1 MSDPFQNEEGGSLPK
16 AEALARFVPGC
27 DPLNSTD
34 LAHIAR
40 QLEDLRISLRSEGA
54 DLEEALCGLADRVL
68 ELVGRHGHIGG
79 RQALDLILEIIEQVR
94 TAVGGEPDDADATA
108 ELDGEEEEDDP
119 LAVLRGGS
127 TLGLRLIDQRRL
139 GEILVSLSMLT
150 QEQVE
155 RALRHQKVSGRR
167 FGESLVELGFLSEA
181 AVDTA
186 LRLQARRAAG
196 GPPEPWMRK
205 R

>member
-1 MSDPFQNEEGGSLPK
+1 MPDYIENEEGGSLPK

-79 RQALDLILEIIEQVR
+79 RQALDLILEIVEQVR
-94 TAVGGEPDDADATA
+94 TAVGGEPEESDDAA
-108 ELDGEEEEDDP
+108 EPEALDEDP

-139 GEILVSLSMLT
+139 GEILVSLSMLS

-167 FGESLVELGFLSEA
+167 FGETLVELGFLSEA

-186 LRLQARRAAG
+186 LRLQMRRAAG

>member
-1 MSDPFQNEEGGSLPK
+1 MPDPFQTGDEGGSLPK

-79 RQALDLILEIIEQVR
+79 RQALDLILEIVEQVR
-94 TAVGGEPDDADATA
+94 TAVGGEPEDADASA
-108 ELDGEEEEDDP
+108 DLDAVEEDP

-139 GEILVSLSMLT
+139 GEILVSLSMLS

-167 FGESLVELGFLSEA
+167 FGETLVELGFLSEA

-186 LRLQARRAAG
+186 LRLQARRTTG

>member
-1 MSDPFQNEEGGSLPK
+1 MPDHHQTGESGSLPK
-16 AEALARFVPGC
+16 AEALARFVPGS

-34 LAHIAR
+34 LAQIAR

-68 ELVGRHGHIGG
+68 ELVGRHGYIGG
-79 RQALDLILEIIEQVR
+79 RQALDLILEIVEQVR
-94 TAVGGEPDDADATA
+94 TAVGGNPDDDLGTEPDAL
-108 ELDGEEEEDDP
+108 ENEP
-119 LAVLRGGS
+119 LAALGRS
-127 TLGLRLIDQRRL
+127 NLGLRLIDQRRL
-139 GEILVSLSMLT
+139 GEILVSLSMLS

-167 FGESLVELGFLSEA
+167 FGETLVELGFLSEA

-186 LRLQARRAAG
+186 LRLQMRRLAG

>member
-1 MSDPFQNEEGGSLPK
+1 MPEPFESDEGGSLPK

-79 RQALDLILEIIEQVR
+79 RQALDLILEIVEQVR
-94 TAVGGEPDDADATA
+94 TAVGGEPDEDVSAVPEA
-108 ELDGEEEEDDP
+108 LDEEDP

-167 FGESLVELGFLSEA
+167 FGETLVELGFLSEA

-186 LRLQARRAAG
+186 LRLQMRRAAG